1 MTQNSFDCL
10 CFLDNQNICILQIS
24 RPQDS
29 GSGYLKHDEWLLL
42 QKTDMSIK
50 SMSLRSRDD
59 SYEVQE
65 RYFNLGY
72 LKYTPKEGIFIEL
85 ANTGQHPLQTR
96 NCEVIPAPYLSAVKN
111 YMEHYS
117 RQND

>member
-1 MTQNSFDCL
+1 MQKSFDCL
-10 CFLDNQNICILQIS
+10 CFLDNQNICIMQIS
-24 RPQDS
+24 RPVKTAV
-29 GSGYLKHDEWLLL
+29 GYQKNDEWLLL

-50 SMSLRSRDD
+50 SMSLKSRDD

-72 LKYTPKEGIFIEL
+72 LKYNPKEGIFIEM

-96 NCEVIPAPYLSAVKN
+96 DCEIIPAPYLNAVKN
-111 YMEHYS
+111 YMEHF
-117 RQND
+117 QNSY